1 MPEIYQ
7 PEEDSYLM
15 SEKIAEEISNILS
28 KNKNPIFL
36 EIGCG
41 SGINLRVALDS
52 GIKKQNIL
60 GTDINEEAVRHC
72 KSLGFNCIL
81 SDLFDKIK
89 GKFDIIVFNPPYLPL
104 DKNEPEESRQETTG
118 GKKGNEIIIKFL
130 NQAKKYL
137 AKEGEILIITSS
149 LSQDVDFKKLGYR
162 AAELADKKLF
172 FEKIIIWRL
181 EI

>member
-52 GIKKQNIL
+52 GIKN
-60 GTDINEEAVRHC
+60 
-72 KSLGFNCIL
+72 
-81 SDLFDKIK
+81 KI
-89 GKFDIIVFNPPYLPL
+89 
-104 DKNEPEESRQETTG
+104 
-118 GKKGNEIIIKFL
+118 FL
-130 NQAKKYL
+130 AQTL
-137 AKEGEILIITSS
+137 M
-149 LSQDVDFKKLGYR
+149 KKLSGIV
-162 AAELADKKLF
+162 KV
-172 FEKIIIWRL
+172 
-181 EI
+181 